1 MKLIK
6 GALVA
11 IVAVFAAA
19 AIVGILFGTKQ
30 SPDEPDPA
38 QTVAE
43 TELQQEP
50 EAQEEPEPSA
60 QVFEYDEATVEYG
73 GIKDVAGNAMV
84 TLYLTNRTD
93 ATVDVVPENIVVNG
107 QYAVESLTGSV
118 TPIGAGETGAV
129 TLTFG
134 VPVQTP
140 LSGTGDVESLSA
152 DLVLVD
158 HSTFERIVYVPVS
171 VTI

>member
-1 MKLIK
+1 MVKKKMPLAMRLLFMFV
-6 GALVA
+6 ALV
-11 IVAVFAAA
+11 
-19 AIVGILFGTKQ
+19 VGGCAGIMFVQ
-30 SPDEPDPA
+30 SMSGGSATQGPS
-38 QTVAE
+38 
-43 TELQQEP
+43 
-50 EAQEEPEPSA
+50 EAPVEEPEPSV

-73 GIKDVAGNAMV
+73 GIQDVAGNAMV